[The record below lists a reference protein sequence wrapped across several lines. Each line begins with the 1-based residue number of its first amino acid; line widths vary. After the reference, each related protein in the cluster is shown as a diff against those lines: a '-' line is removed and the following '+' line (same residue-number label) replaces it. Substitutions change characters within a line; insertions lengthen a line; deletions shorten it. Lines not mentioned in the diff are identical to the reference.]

1 MIIVKGRM
9 EADCEDLVND
19 TVTVM
24 DSPTSY
30 CSTGGQRLDR
40 CCHLLNNVEYIYH
53 VHTHTVLLHTML
65 TMLINQ
71 IRNLLTANLIPCQC
85 TLVPQQQRRDLLD
98 YGSQKLD

>member
-1 MIIVKGRM
+1 MIVKGRM
-9 EADCEDLVND
+9 EAASEDLVND

-24 DSPTSY
+24 DGPTSY

-53 VHTHTVLLHTML
+53 VHTHAVLLHTML
-65 TMLINQ
+65 AMLINQ